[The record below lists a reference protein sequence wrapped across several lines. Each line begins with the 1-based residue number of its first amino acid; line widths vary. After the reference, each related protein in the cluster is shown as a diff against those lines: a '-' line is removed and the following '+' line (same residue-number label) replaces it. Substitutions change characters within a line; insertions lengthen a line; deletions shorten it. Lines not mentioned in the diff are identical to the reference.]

1 MTVFGIITQIMEDEE
16 LEDEE
21 SYDEHN
27 RRYEN
32 ILTNRDIVDAVKE
45 TRYDDT
51 GPESL
56 YALHLRISFPTK
68 CFLTERKASSAVE
81 ESEEGES
88 SSSVQRHAHHTKE
101 CV

>member
-1 MTVFGIITQIMEDEE
+1 MSVACVISQIMQDEE
-16 LEDEE
+16 FEEEE

-27 RRYEN
+27 RRHEN

-45 TRYDDT
+45 ARYDDA
-51 GPESL
+51 GPKSL
-56 YALHLRISFPTK
+56 DTLHLCVSFPAK

-88 SSSVQRHAHHTKE
+88 SSSVERHAHHAKE